1 MLQRMNIPKNI
12 FNKIYNL
19 FWLHFKHVVYGK
31 KLRIEGR
38 ILLQGRGK
46 IEIGENVTIY
56 SHYAINPIG
65 GDRTVFQVMNGAALK
80 IGNHVAMSHAIIS
93 AHNTVIIEDEVMLG
107 AGCKIFDTD
116 FHSLDYE
123 ERVHGQDQDVNTA
136 PVIIK
141 KGAFI
146 GTQAMILKGVIIGE
160 KSIVGAGAVVT
171 KNIPDGEVWAG
182 NPARCIKKFR
192 DVGRQN

>member
-65 GDRTVFQVMNGAALK
+65 GDRTVF
-80 IGNHVAMSHAIIS
+80 
-93 AHNTVIIEDEVMLG
+93 
-107 AGCKIFDTD
+107 
-116 FHSLDYE
+116 
-123 ERVHGQDQDVNTA
+123 
-136 PVIIK
+136 
-141 KGAFI
+141 
-146 GTQAMILKGVIIGE
+146 
-160 KSIVGAGAVVT
+160 
-171 KNIPDGEVWAG
+171 
-182 NPARCIKKFR
+182 
-192 DVGRQN
+192 